1 MEEIQRVE
9 LKNMLH
15 LLLHVILFSTLASL
29 LNEVLE
35 IRVLFLV
42 SALKFRDCCLDL
54 MTKCGSLCEQ
64 LHDK

>member
-1 MEEIQRVE
+1 
-9 LKNMLH
+9 MLH
-15 LLLHVILFSTLASL
+15 FFLLLHVILFSTLASL

-42 SALKFRDCCLDL
+42 RALKFRDYCLAL